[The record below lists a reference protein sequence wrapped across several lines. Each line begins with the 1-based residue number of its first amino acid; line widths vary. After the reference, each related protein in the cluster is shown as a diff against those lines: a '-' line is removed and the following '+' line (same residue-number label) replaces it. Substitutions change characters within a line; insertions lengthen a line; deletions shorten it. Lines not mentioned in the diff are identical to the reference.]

1 VRFLPAERFQRWLFI
16 IALALFGLTCIK
28 PPYPVDFTLEHI
40 PTVVAI
46 VTLVYLEQSVGISRF
61 SYGLIITFFLLH
73 VLGARYLYSNV
84 PYDDWSKTLF
94 GVTITDT
101 FGLRRN
107 HYDRFVHFAFGV
119 LISIP
124 AYRFLMRWLRLP
136 SLWAAAVSLMFIMAV
151 GSLYEM
157 AEWGVAMIF
166 APDTAERYNG
176 QQGDIWDAHRD
187 TLLAMVGAMLG
198 LAGAL
203 LFPRRAPGPSPP
215 QPGT

>member
-1 VRFLPAERFQRWLFI
+1 MRFLPAQQFQRWLFV
-16 IALALFGLTCIK
+16 IALALFGLSCIK
-28 PPYPVDFTLEHI
+28 PPYPFDFTLEHI

-46 VTLVYLEQSVGISRF
+46 VTLVYLEQTVGISRF
-61 SYGLIITFFLLH
+61 SYVLIIAFFLLH

-84 PYDDWSKTLF
+84 PYDDWSETLF
-94 GVTITDT
+94 GVRITDT

-124 AYRFLMRWLRLP
+124 AYRFLVRWLKLP
-136 SLWAAAVSLMFIMAV
+136 PLWAAAVSLMFILAV

-176 QQGDIWDAHRD
+176 QQGDLWDAQRD
-187 TLLAMVGAMLG
+187 TLLAMVGAI
-198 LAGAL
+198 LALSGAL
-203 LFPRRAPGPSPP
+203 LVTWRKPHRSGGSAA
-215 QPGT
+215 